1 MDYSKLK
8 SELHSIIDQVNDEA
22 ALYQA
27 RSILKAQLDP
37 DHDWADDISD
47 GFRAEIEEG
56 IADADAGRIESQ
68 EEVRKMFREKF
79 GR

>member
-22 ALYQA
+22 TLYQA

-37 DHDWADDISD
+37 DHDWADEISD
-47 GFRAEIEEG
+47 DFRAAIEEG
-56 IADADAGRIESQ
+56 IADADAGRIVSH
-68 EEVRKMFREKF
+68 EEVKKVFREKF